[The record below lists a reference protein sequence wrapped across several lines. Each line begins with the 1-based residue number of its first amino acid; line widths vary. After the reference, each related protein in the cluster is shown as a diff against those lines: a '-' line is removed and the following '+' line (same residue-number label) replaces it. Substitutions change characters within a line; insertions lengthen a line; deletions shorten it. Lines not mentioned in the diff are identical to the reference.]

1 MHFTPLYL
9 RKCAILVVIPLCFRE
24 YALMIV
30 NMLFCQK
37 PDYSGK
43 NLMAQT
49 RYSRRNVVMMQI

>member
-43 NLMAQT
+43 NLMAQNT
-49 RYSRRNVVMMQI
+49 IFS